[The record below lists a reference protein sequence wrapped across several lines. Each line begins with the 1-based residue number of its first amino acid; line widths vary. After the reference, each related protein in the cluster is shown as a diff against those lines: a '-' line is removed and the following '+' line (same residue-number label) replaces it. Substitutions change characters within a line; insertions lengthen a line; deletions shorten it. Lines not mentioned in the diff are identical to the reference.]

1 MVIVVINLDKLE
13 VGVGGPGLERT
24 SQLCFHKL
32 LASQLVSPGCQ
43 ADQWK
48 FDHSIFWE
56 DFGWLDL
63 LVGQSSFPPSLG
75 TYHVSKSG
83 FDNVD
88 SD

>member
-1 MVIVVINLDKLE
+1 MVMVVVNLYELE

-24 SQLCFHKL
+24 SQLRFHKL

-43 ADQWK
+43 ADKWK
-48 FDHSIFWE
+48 LNNIFWRI
-56 DFGWLDL
+56 LDL
-63 LVGQSSFPPSLG
+63 LVCQSSFPPSLG